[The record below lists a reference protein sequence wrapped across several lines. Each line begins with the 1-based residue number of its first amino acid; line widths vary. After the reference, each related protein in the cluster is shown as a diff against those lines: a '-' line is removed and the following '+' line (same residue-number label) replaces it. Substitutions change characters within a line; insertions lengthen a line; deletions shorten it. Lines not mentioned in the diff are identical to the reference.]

1 MDTTAYP
8 SLGRLALINAQL
20 RVNNQQVSAAIEAQL
35 DDGERLLRAAT
46 SHDWESVLQLS
57 EELVAQP
64 KDRSDKAVVRSAR
77 KVRDA
82 LLRDPTGVKAAR
94 PVGDLLAA
102 CRDAK
107 LRRLRAE

>member
-1 MDTTAYP
+1 MDTSAYP

-20 RVNNQQVSAAIEAQL
+20 RANNLEVAAAVETQL

-46 SHDWESVLQLS
+46 ARDWDSVLQLS

-64 KDRSDKAVVRSAR
+64 KDRADKAVVRSAR

-82 LLRDPTGVKAAR
+82 LQRDPTGVKAAR
-94 PVGDLLAA
+94 AVGDLLAE

-107 LRRLRAE
+107 FRRERGE

>member
-8 SLGRLALINAQL
+8 SLGRLAVINAQL
-20 RVNNQQVSAAIEAQL
+20 RANNQLVGAAIEAQL

-46 SHDWESVLQLS
+46 SRDWQAVLKLS
-57 EELVAQP
+57 EELVALP
-64 KDRSDKAVVRSAR
+64 KDRADKAVVRSAR

-82 LLRDPTGVKAAR
+82 LQRDPSGVNAAR
-94 PVGDLLAA
+94 SIGHLLAA

-107 LRRLRAE
+107 LRRRRPE